1 MITGPAGYRPRDLW
15 RIGAPLTLFYLLITL
30 VAVNLMF

>member
-1 MITGPAGYRPRDLW
+1 MISGPAGYRSSDMW
-15 RIGAPLTLFYLLITL
+15 RTGGPLTLFYLLITL